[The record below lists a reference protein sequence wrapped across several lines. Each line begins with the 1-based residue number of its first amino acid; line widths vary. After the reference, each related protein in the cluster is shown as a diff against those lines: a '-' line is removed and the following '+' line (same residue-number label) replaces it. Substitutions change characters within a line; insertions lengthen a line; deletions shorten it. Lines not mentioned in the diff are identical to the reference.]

1 MTWRRMVRVAGLAG
15 GVATLTGCASNQQS
29 STPDSPA
36 ASAASGATPAAAWG
50 EWRPLFDG
58 STLNGWRVYRSQ
70 QKPSGWT
77 AKDGVLSKTVE
88 TDDIITVEQFGDF
101 ELEWEW
107 RISTGGNAGV
117 FYRATEEYE
126 RVYWSGPEYQLL
138 DDAGAPDATD
148 RRTAA
153 GAAYALYPAPAGRV
167 KPAGQWNSSRIVVHG
182 GRVQHW
188 LNGEKLLEYQ
198 LGSPDWEAK
207 VKASKFNEW
216 PKFGRAQRGHIAI
229 QGDHAGDLALR
240 NIRIR
245 ELRG

>member
-1 MTWRRMVRVAGLAG
+1 MSWRRMVRVAGVVGSLA
-15 GVATLTGCASNQQS
+15 AAAGCASNQQS
-29 STPDSPA
+29 STAD
-36 ASAASGATPAAAWG
+36 TPAAGATITAG
-50 EWRPLFDG
+50 PGVWRPLFDG
-58 STLNGWRVYRSQ
+58 STLSGWRVYRSRRT
-70 QKPSGWT
+70 PSGWT
-77 AKDGVLSKTVE
+77 AKDGVLSKSGE
-88 TDDIITVEQFGDF
+88 TDDIITVDQFGDF

-107 RISTGGNAGV
+107 RIAAGGNAGV

-148 RRTAA
+148 RRTSA
-153 GAAYALYPAPAGRV
+153 GAAYALYPAPPGKV
-167 KPAGQWNSSRIVVHG
+167 KPPGQWNSARIIVRG
-182 GRVQHW
+182 GHVEHW
-188 LNGEKLLEYQ
+188 LNGEKLLEYE
-198 LGSPDWEAK
+198 LFSPDWEAK

-240 NIRIR
+240 NICIR

>member
-1 MTWRRMVRVAGLAG
+1 MTWRRMVRVTALAG
-15 GVATLTGCASNQQS
+15 GLTIVAGCASNQQS
-29 STPDSPA
+29 STADTVTATA
-36 ASAASGATPAAAWG
+36 ATTRRAPG

-58 STLNGWRVYRSQ
+58 STLAGWRVYHSQ
-70 QKPSGWT
+70 RQPAGWT
-77 AKDGVLSKTVE
+77 AKDGVLSKSVE
-88 TDDIITVEQFGDF
+88 TDDIITVDQFGDF

-107 RISTGGNAGV
+107 RIAAGGNAGV

-126 RVYWSGPEYQLL
+126 RVYWSAPEYQLL

-148 RRTAA
+148 RRTSA
-153 GAAYALYPAPAGRV
+153 GAAYALYPAPAGKV
-167 KPAGQWNSSRIVVHG
+167 KPAGQWNSSRIVVRG
-182 GRVQHW
+182 GHVEHW
-188 LNGEKLLEYQ
+188 LNGEKLLEYE

-216 PKFGRAQRGHIAI
+216 PNYGRAQRGHIAI

>member
-1 MTWRRMVRVAGLAG
+1 MTWRRMVRVAGLGLGFAAVAG
-15 GVATLTGCASNQQS
+15 CVSNQQS
-29 STPDSPA
+29 STPDTA
-36 ASAASGATPAAAWG
+36 GASGTASLADPG
-50 EWRPLFDG
+50 EWRQLFDG
-58 STLNGWRVYRSQ
+58 STLSGWRVYRSQ
-70 QKPSGWT
+70 QRPSGWT
-77 AKDGVLSKTVE
+77 ANEGVLSKSLE
-88 TDDIITVEQFGDF
+88 TDDIITVDQFGDF

-107 RISTGGNAGV
+107 RIAAGGNAGV

-138 DDAGAPDATD
+138 DDASAPDATD
-148 RRTAA
+148 RRTSA
-153 GAAYALYPAPAGRV
+153 GAAYALYPAPAGKVR
-167 KPAGQWNSSRIVVHG
+167 PAGQWNHSRIIVHR
-182 GRVQHW
+182 GRVEHW
-188 LNGEKLLEYQ
+188 LNGEKLLEYE

-229 QGDHAGDLALR
+229 QGDHAGHLALR